1 MGEDRLFWKESVI
14 LLVASVLSIIAVI
27 PYTLTLESGL
37 LEKVQ
42 LPMPLWELLIL
53 QMAENT
59 LLFAL
64 IIIAGLYMARQVGL
78 GLPLLEA
85 ALKGESIGKDAVR
98 DLAIAAAVG
107 AVAAVLVA
115 GADVIFIR
123 SGVKI
128 DAPNAVP
135 PVWQGLLAAFYGGIA
150 EEVLTRLF
158 LVSLLAW
165 IFREIKR
172 FLKRDRSQV
181 GPAEMWLA
189 ILISAILFG
198 VAHLP
203 VTSALTSLTPA
214 LVLRAILLNG
224 FFGVVMGW
232 LYWEK
237 GLESAML
244 GHFTGD
250 LILHV
255 LIPIL

>member
-1 MGEDRLFWKESVI
+1 MGEDRLFWKEFWI

-53 QMAENT
+53 QLAENT

-64 IIIAGLYMARQVGL
+64 LIIAGLYMAKQVGL

-85 ALKGESIGKDAVR
+85 ALKGETIGKEALR
-98 DLAIAAAVG
+98 DLAIGVAVG

-115 GADVIFIR
+115 GADVIFVR
-123 SGVKI
+123 NGVKI
-128 DAPNAVP
+128 EAPNAVP
-135 PVWQGLLAAFYGGIA
+135 PVWQGLLAALYGGVA

-165 IFREIKR
+165 MFREIKR
-172 FLKRDRSQV
+172 FLKHDRSQV

-203 VTSALTSLTPA
+203 VTSALASLTPA
-214 LVLRAILLNG
+214 LVLRAVLLNG
-224 FFGVVMGW
+224 FFGIVMGW

-255 LIPIL
+255 LIPLL